1 LLSKLFSTTRA
12 ELLSLF
18 FNNTESKFY
27 LREIARHIGKD
38 AAGIKRELDS
48 LVKLGLV
55 AREKRGVQK
64 YYYADKNSPIFT
76 ELKGLIFKTTGVQGA
91 IKATLSRLKGV
102 QAAFLYGSY
111 ARGQEKEDSN
121 INLMVIGQVNITEL
135 NDMVMAL
142 EEKLQREVDY
152 LVFDEQEFRK
162 RKEAKDPFLR
172 DVLRGKKIFLTGKED
187 DL

>member
-48 LVKLGLV
+48 MVKLGLV

-172 DVLRGKKIFLTGKED
+172 DVLKGKKIFLTGKED